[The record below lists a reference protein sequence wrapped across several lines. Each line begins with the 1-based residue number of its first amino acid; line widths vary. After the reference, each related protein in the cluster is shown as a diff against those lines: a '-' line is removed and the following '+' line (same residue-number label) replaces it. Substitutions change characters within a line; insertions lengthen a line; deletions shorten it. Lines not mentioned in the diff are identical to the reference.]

1 MSDIGNVCDVPPEV
15 LEAANRQNLI
25 FFVGAG
31 ISRLMG
37 HVSWE
42 DFSKSLLRKANKKG
56 IINYAELQ
64 QILKIADN
72 KMRVSVAFSLFDRE
86 QLNAEISDIFQYRDE
101 DTSGHR
107 IIKSITELG
116 VPIVTTNY
124 DHNIETINPNYIS
137 YRSPGECSKIW
148 SPDQPSVTHIHG
160 SIELDG
166 SIVAT
171 AADYIKHYNSDK
183 TKDLLNL
190 IFSNDNV
197 VVFIGY
203 GLGEMELLEFILKK
217 TNHENRY
224 FSIQGFLSTE
234 AKYKE
239 VLNNYFKELNINIV
253 PFQLDEE
260 GYDGLEAIVQKW
272 TNVIKSETLNP
283 NHIHSEIKH
292 LISEFP
298 NTENVERLIH
308 TIGLSEEYIKFF
320 FDAIHDSG
328 YETEWIERILE
339 EDFMSPENL
348 IGSVQTPFTIVAIH
362 RVISNSTKTI
372 KIQSFLNKLTNYYNV
387 YGSESQAINYIM
399 VDVTLSQI
407 VCNPQYIINWKEA
420 LMRCLSFSEF
430 NSYLCLNHIDKCQ
443 SFKELDSFFQ
453 IGILSEILVYIV
465 EKKDQYEDSELLEK
479 VMSRMSNEVLI
490 GLFPAIDNVLT
501 TLVQR
506 YSYYNLVTVENY
518 QTESIDSVILKIYCK
533 IIRIVDK
540 DILKQFV
547 SQKIH
552 EKNPLCTIALHA
564 INVRYLDLKSI
575 FWSLKKYDYFSI
587 SELCNF
593 IIRNKGSFKQK
604 DKNKLIRNITF
615 SKFSNDPELNK
626 VYRFELLNL
635 FLETHTLS
643 KYENLNLIMNP
654 KEYDA
659 PAYVEIEERST
670 IEDIDSL
677 ISHVNSES
685 GSSSLGDIQKFI
697 EINSNLVLD
706 NVEVFDSSPIEIKR
720 TIMERVELESSNDK
734 IKKFVLSTIVQSME
748 VEKDYNRIL
757 MSTIREK
764 IDENESLRSEIITIL
779 NDYIYKQLELF
790 DNTYKMQNLKIDC
803 LNNWYLSVIE
813 CVLVLLRDKGE
824 QSLKLLLDCIIRC
837 RSDEA
842 SLAIKAS
849 IALQWNWIYHLNKE
863 WCEDN
868 INKIFVKEQLEIS
881 SIYISFSTNYNSH
894 AIRYLINEEIFLRI
908 SQYSKDDGLI
918 HESKRNIGMMVGF
931 YLYKND
937 YHLDSKVDA
946 ILKTADNSCVIGL
959 ISGFIINRKYQVG
972 KTELVDSALEI
983 AILGKQFDK
992 AVAFEFL
999 RLISLETSCVRK
1011 MLFEQLVPSISFVPV
1026 DLKKYLNETIDNDSA
1041 HVLNVIEILVKNAE
1055 YLQNSIFLEPLTK
1068 LVDFDKKRVITI
1080 CNVLVSRGFLEYTK
1094 ILDLC

>member
-1 MSDIGNVCDVPPEV
+1 MSDIGDVCDVPSEV
-15 LEAANRQNLI
+15 LEAANRRNLV

-31 ISRLMG
+31 VSRLMG
-37 HVSWE
+37 HASWE
-42 DFSKSLLRKANKKG
+42 DFSKSLLSKANKKG

-86 QLNAEISDIFQYRDE
+86 QLNSEISEIFQYRDE

-107 IIKSITELG
+107 IIRSITELG

-124 DHNIETINPNYIS
+124 DHNIESINPNYIS
-137 YRSPGECSKIW
+137 YRSPRECSQIW
-148 SPDQPSVTHIHG
+148 SSEQPSVTHIHG

-171 AADYIKHYNSDK
+171 AADYIKHYNDDK

-224 FSIQGFLSTE
+224 FSIHGFLSTE

-239 VLNNYFKELNINIV
+239 VLNNYFKELNINII
-253 PFQLDEE
+253 PFQLDED
-260 GYDGLEAIVQKW
+260 GYDGLEAIVHKW
-272 TNVIKSETLNP
+272 TSVIKCKTLNP
-283 NHIHSEIKH
+283 NYIHSEIKH
-292 LISEFP
+292 IISKFP
-298 NTENVERLIH
+298 NTDNVKRLLH
-308 TIGLSEEYIKFF
+308 TIGLSEDYIKFF
-320 FDAIHDSG
+320 FDAIHDSA
-328 YETEWIERILE
+328 YETEWIEYLLE
-339 EDFMSPENL
+339 EDFMSPRSL
-348 IGSVQTPFTIVAIH
+348 IGNTQTPFSIVAIN
-362 RVISNSTKTI
+362 RVISNSTKSI
-372 KIQSFLNKLTNYYNV
+372 IIQSFLNRLVNYYNEH
-387 YGSESQAINYIM
+387 GSESPVINYIM

-407 VCNPQYIINWKEA
+407 VCNPQHIINWKDT
-420 LMRCLSFSEF
+420 LMRCLSLSEF
-430 NSYLCLNHIDKCQ
+430 NSYLCLDRIDKCQ

-453 IGILSEILVYIV
+453 IGILSEILVYSV
-465 EKKDQYEDSELLEK
+465 EKNDQYEDSELLDR
-479 VMSRMSNEVLI
+479 VLSRSSDEVLI
-490 GLFPAIDNVLT
+490 GLFPAIDNALT
-501 TLVQR
+501 IFVQR
-506 YSYYNLVTVENY
+506 YSFYDLAAVENY
-518 QTESIDSVILKIYCK
+518 QTESIDGVILKIYC
-533 IIRIVDK
+533 RIVRILDK
-540 DILKQFV
+540 DLLKQFV

-564 INVRYLDLKSI
+564 INVRYLELKSI

-604 DKNKLIRNITF
+604 DKKKLIRNITI
-615 SKFSNDPELNK
+615 SIFSNDLERNK

-635 FLETHTLS
+635 FLETHTLPR
-643 KYENLNLIMNP
+643 YECRDLIMDPN
-654 KEYDA
+654 EYDI
-659 PAYVEIEERST
+659 PVYVGIEEKST
-670 IEDIDSL
+670 IEDIGSF
-677 ISHVNSES
+677 ISEVNSES
-685 GSSSLGDIQKFI
+685 RLLSLGDIQKFV

-706 NVEVFDSSPIEIKR
+706 NIGSFDSSPIEVKR
-720 TIMERVELESSNDK
+720 IIMENVEFESSNIK
-734 IKKFVLSTIVQSME
+734 IKRFCLSTIIQSMD

-779 NDYIYKQLELF
+779 NEYIYKQLELF
-790 DNTYKMQNLKIDC
+790 DNTYRMQNLKIDC

-813 CVLVLLRDKGE
+813 CILVLLRDKGE
-824 QSLKLLLDCIIRC
+824 QCLKLLLDCITRC

-842 SLAIKAS
+842 SVAIKS
-849 IALQWNWIYHLNKE
+849 SLALQWNWIYHLNKE

-868 INKIFVKEQLEIS
+868 IYKIFVKEQLEVA
-881 SIYISFSTNYNSH
+881 SIYISFSTDYNSH
-894 AIRYLINEEIFLRI
+894 AIGYLINEEIFLRI
-908 SQYSKDDGLI
+908 SQYSGGDGLI
-918 HESKRNIGMMVGF
+918 HESKRNVGMMVGF
-931 YLYKND
+931 YLYIND
-937 YHLDSKVDA
+937 YHLDSKVNA

-972 KTELVDSALEI
+972 KTELVDSALKI
-983 AILGKQFDK
+983 AILGKKFDK

-999 RLISLETSCVRK
+999 RLVSLETSCVRK
-1011 MLFEQLVPSISFVPV
+1011 MLFEQLILSISFVPV
-1026 DLKKYLNETIDNDSA
+1026 DLKKYLNETIDDDPT
-1041 HVLNVIEILVKNAE
+1041 HVLNVIEIIVKNAE
-1055 YLQNSIFLEPLTK
+1055 YLQSSIFIEPLTK
-1068 LVDFDKKRVITI
+1068 LVDFDKTRVISI